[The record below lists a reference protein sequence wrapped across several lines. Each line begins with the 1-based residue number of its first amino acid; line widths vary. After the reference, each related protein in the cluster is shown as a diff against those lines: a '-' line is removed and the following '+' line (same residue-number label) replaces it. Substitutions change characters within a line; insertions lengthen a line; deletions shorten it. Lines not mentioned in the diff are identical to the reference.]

1 MILNCP
7 SCTMRYLVA
16 EGAIGPNGRTVRCAH
31 CGHQW
36 FQEKEEGL
44 DEELFASEASFGDI
58 PDNFV
63 DTMED
68 EDDEIAFEPAKNDVV
83 DLPDAR
89 DSDFQSILQKELKDK
104 PIPAG
109 VLPVHEHEEFVLPTK
124 SQKIKISND
133 RLAGFAT
140 AAAIFLCVFIG
151 FLLMHAPISR
161 AWPPSNLVYDLM
173 GMKPI
178 MPGDGLSLE
187 SLNAEFKDSKILFSG
202 SVVNLKDK
210 DAHVP
215 SIMISILDKDEKP
228 IKQILFPP
236 PVSRLKAEGVVE
248 FNGSYPNLPDGAISV
263 SYAFSFLK
271 AKPSEAESTA
281 ENAESEPA
289 AATPADAPA
298 APVQETHEDETHEAP
313 AAHH

>member
-16 EGAIGPNGRTVRCAH
+16 EGAIGPNGRTVRCAN
-31 CGHQW
+31 CSHQW
-36 FQEKEEGL
+36 FQEREEGL
-44 DEELFASEASFGDI
+44 DEELFAGEAPFGEI

-63 DTMED
+63 ETMAD
-68 EDDEIAFEPAKNDVV
+68 EDDEIAFEPAKSDAI

-89 DSDFQSILQKELKDK
+89 DSDFQSILQRELQEK

-109 VLPVHEHEEFVLPTK
+109 VLPVHEHEEFVLPPKT
-124 SQKIKISND
+124 QKLMPSGD

-140 AAAIFLCVFIG
+140 AAGIFLIVFMG
-151 FLLMHAPISR
+151 FLILHAPISR
-161 AWPPSNLVYDLM
+161 AWPPSNLIYDLV
-173 GMKPI
+173 GMKPV
-178 MPGDGLSLE
+178 MPGEGLSLE
-187 SLNAEFKDSKILFSG
+187 SLNAEFKDAKIIFSG

-210 DAHVP
+210 EADVP
-215 SIMISILDKDEKP
+215 SIMVSILDKNEKP

-236 PVSRLKAEGVVE
+236 PVSRLKAEGMVE

-271 AKPSEAESTA
+271 TKPSHTPDAAEA
-281 ENAESEPA
+281 SEEPPG
-289 AATPADAPA
+289 ATPAGAPA
-298 APVQETHEDETHEAP
+298 APAQETNEEESHEAY
-313 AAHH
+313 H